1 MKGKKAQM
9 EIMGMMIIVIILVI
23 AALFYVKFV
32 VLQPKKEG
40 ASTIIQEQAYN
51 LMNAVL
57 NVKVCEGNVS
67 VRDAIK
73 ACKEGGDLCG
83 EDTPCTYIKEEIEK
97 IVSMSM
103 PKNYVDYEFIAGNPV
118 SSGCENPFLDVKTKE
133 CKYGVT
139 SPRYINVEG
148 DYCTL
153 FKLCRSNKN

>member
-1 MKGKKAQM
+1 MKDKKAQM

-40 ASTIIQEQAYN
+40 ASTLVQEQAYN

-57 NVKVCEGNVS
+57 NVKVCDNNVS

-73 ACKEGGDLCG
+73 ACKEGGYLCG
-83 EDTPCTYIKEEIEK
+83 EDSACIYIGEEIK
-97 IVSMSM
+97 TIVSMSM
-103 PKNYVDYEFIAGNPV
+103 PKDYADYEFIAGKPV
-118 SSGCENPFLDVKTKE
+118 SSGCEQPFLDVKSKE

-139 SPRYINVEG
+139 SPRYINVEAE
-148 DYCTL
+148 YCTL
-153 FKLCRSNKN
+153 FKLCRSNIK

>member
-1 MKGKKAQM
+1 MKKAQM

-40 ASTIIQEQAYN
+40 ASTLVQEQAYN

-57 NVKVCEGNVS
+57 NVKVCWGNVS

-73 ACKEGGDLCG
+73 ACKEGEDLCG
-83 EDTPCTYIKEEIEK
+83 DNACIYIGDEIK
-97 IVSMSM
+97 TIVSMSM
-103 PKNYVDYEFIAGNPV
+103 PKDYADYQFIAGKPV
-118 SSGCENPFLDVKTKE
+118 SSGCEQPFLDVKSKE

-139 SPRYINVEG
+139 SPRYINVEAE
-148 DYCTL
+148 YCTL
-153 FKLCRSNKN
+153 LKLCRSNIK

>member
-1 MKGKKAQM
+1 MKDKKAQM

-40 ASTIIQEQAYN
+40 ASTLVQEQAYN

-57 NVKVCEGNVS
+57 NVKVCWGNVS

-73 ACKEGGDLCG
+73 ACKEGGNLCG
-83 EDTPCTYIKEEIEK
+83 EDEDACIYIGDEIK
-97 IVSMSM
+97 TIVSMSM
-103 PKNYVDYEFIAGNPV
+103 PKDYADYQFIAGKPV
-118 SSGCENPFLDVKTKE
+118 SSGCEQPFLDVKTKE

-139 SPRYINVEG
+139 SPRYINVEAE
-148 DYCTL
+148 YCTI
-153 FKLCRSNKN
+153 FKLCRSNT

>member
-1 MKGKKAQM
+1 MKDKKAQM

-40 ASTIIQEQAYN
+40 ASTLVQEQGYN

-57 NVKVCEGNVS
+57 NVKVCDGNVS

-83 EDTPCTYIKEEIEK
+83 DNACIYIGDEIK
-97 IVSMSM
+97 TIVSMSM
-103 PKNYVDYEFIAGNPV
+103 PKDYADYEFIAGKPV
-118 SSGCENPFLDVKTKE
+118 SSGCEQPFLDVKSKE

-139 SPRYINVEG
+139 SPRYINVEAE
-148 DYCTL
+148 YCTI
-153 FKLCRSNKN
+153 FKLCRSNT

>member
-1 MKGKKAQM
+1 MKDKKAQM

-40 ASTIIQEQAYN
+40 ASTLVQEQAYN

-57 NVKVCEGNVS
+57 NVKVCDGNVS

-73 ACKEGGDLCG
+73 ACKEGEDLCG
-83 EDTPCTYIKEEIEK
+83 DNACIYIGDEIK
-97 IVSMSM
+97 TIVSMSM
-103 PKNYVDYEFIAGNPV
+103 PKDYADYQFIAGKPV
-118 SSGCENPFLDVKTKE
+118 SSGCEQPFLDVKSKE

-139 SPRYINVEG
+139 SPRY
-148 DYCTL
+148 
-153 FKLCRSNKN
+153 